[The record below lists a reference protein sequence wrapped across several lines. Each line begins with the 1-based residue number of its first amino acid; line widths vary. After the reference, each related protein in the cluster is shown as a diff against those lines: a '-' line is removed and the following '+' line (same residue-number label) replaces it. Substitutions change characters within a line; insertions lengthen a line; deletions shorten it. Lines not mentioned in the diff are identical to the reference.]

1 MKSRRHVSV
10 LDTNREHDGRA
21 VHPAHLRTH
30 RSPATVALPFA
41 LMCAIIGGGNICQ
54 SLSWD
59 ARRSQ
64 RVSAYLGVFGT
75 CRRRLLSLCSDV
87 RQVSILKHLRCEDGN
102 LHRHRRV
109 KCRASAGTNFRW
121 TTTDAHR
128 YSPNPHAACDVE
140 GAGNGATERPIRA
153 RRGKPRI
160 QTRLVLVSYRAS
172 CRPLMHYV

>member
-1 MKSRRHVSV
+1 MNARGSSSCHFAGRRFIGSLGSLKSGSINIGLTLRSKARRRMRCIMKSRRHVSV

-109 KCRASAGTNFRW
+109 KCHASAGTNFRW

-128 YSPNPHAACDVE
+128 
-140 GAGNGATERPIRA
+140 
-153 RRGKPRI
+153 
-160 QTRLVLVSYRAS
+160 
-172 CRPLMHYV
+172 